1 MFSGMIRM
9 PRRER
14 QRPDV
19 RILDYFEVKFL
30 LFEGLHFH
38 LGAFSAI
45 RGF

>member
-1 MFSGMIRM
+1 M
-9 PRRER
+9 P
-14 QRPDV
+14 QRV
-19 RILDYFEVKFL
+19 SQSSNVGILDYFEIKFI